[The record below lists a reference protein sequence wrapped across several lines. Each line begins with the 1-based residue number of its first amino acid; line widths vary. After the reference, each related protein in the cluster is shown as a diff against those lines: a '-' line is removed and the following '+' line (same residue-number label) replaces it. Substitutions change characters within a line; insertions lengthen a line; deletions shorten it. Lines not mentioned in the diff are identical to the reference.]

1 MKKLLIREDK
11 SGFYHLEKFG
21 LDFTGLKGKE
31 VFDLQIESKS
41 KSIQL
46 EFPRVTVFDLFL
58 KFDFQLPE
66 VKNNSF
72 LFPHFVRIRQEGTE
86 IIVEARTGTL
96 YDLFKERAASQNCQL
111 RAPLPI
117 SFYWSGITDREAA

>member
-21 LDFTGLKGKE
+21 LEFTGTKGQDT
-31 VFDLQIESKS
+31 FDLQIESKS

-46 EFPRVTVFDLFL
+46 EFPRVTVFDLFA

-66 VKNNSF
+66 VKTNSF

-86 IIVEARTGTL
+86 ILVEARTGTL

-117 SFYWSGITDREAA
+117 SFYWNGISDREAA